1 MNTKI
6 DVIIPTYNRAHFIER
21 SITSVLNQSYKN
33 FELYLIDDGSTDN
46 TKEVIAPFLALDNF
60 HYLKKENQGV
70 SAARNFGIKNSNSPW
85 VSFLDSDDEWLSHK
99 LQEQVS
105 AINHLPE
112 LSFFH
117 SNEIWMRNGVRVNL
131 PKKFD
136 KGHYELVERSLEMC
150 LISPSTVIIKRDLL
164 LEFDNFDESILL
176 CEDFDLWNK
185 ILANYKVGFIEKELI
200 IKYAGH
206 DDQLSMIDPL
216 MDMWRIRSLFK
227 LLAMPYISDEKK
239 KLITAMIA
247 KKVPVLE
254 RGLIKFNKQNELQEL
269 ENFKSLLGKFLA

>member
-1 MNTKI
+1 MNIKI

-46 TKEVIAPFLALDNF
+46 TKEVVAPFLALDNF

-99 LQEQVS
+99 LQEQAC
-105 AINHLPE
+105 AIQNSPE

-136 KGHYELVERSLEMC
+136 KGHHGLIERSLEMC

-164 LEFDNFDESILL
+164 LEFNGFDESILL

-216 MDMWRIRSLFK
+216 MDMWRIRSLSK
-227 LLAMPYISDEKK
+227 LLAMPYITDEKQ
-239 KLITAMIA
+239 KLIYAMIA
-247 KKVPVLE
+247 KKIPVLE
-254 RGLIKFNKQNELQEL
+254 RGLTKFNKQSELQEL
-269 ENFKSLLGKFLA
+269 ENLKSILGKFLA